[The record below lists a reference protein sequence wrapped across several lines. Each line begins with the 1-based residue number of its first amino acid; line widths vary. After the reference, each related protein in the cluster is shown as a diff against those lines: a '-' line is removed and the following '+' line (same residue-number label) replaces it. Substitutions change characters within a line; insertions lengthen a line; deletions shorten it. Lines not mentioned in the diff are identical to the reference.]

1 MASIEK
7 YEDLQSKLKN
17 NIKYL
22 TDEQW
27 DYIRVQLVN
36 HKLPVDVYNMN
47 ITLLNYDYYLIV
59 QEIKWSRAKGHYPKI
74 HTFRMMETDN
84 GNLYEIEKIS

>member
-1 MASIEK
+1 MANIEK

-36 HKLPVDVYNMN
+36 HKLPVDVYNKN
-47 ITLLNYDYYLIV
+47 I
-59 QEIKWSRAKGHYPKI
+59 
-74 HTFRMMETDN
+74 
-84 GNLYEIEKIS
+84 

>member
-1 MASIEK
+1 MAYTLE
-7 YEDLQSKLKN
+7 SKLKN
-17 NIKYL
+17 NIKYI

-47 ITLLNYDYYLIV
+47 ITLLNRNFYLIISEV
-59 QEIKWSRAKGHYPKI
+59 YCRRPKGWQQRI
-74 HTFRMMETDN
+74 HTFLMIETDD
-84 GNLYEIEKIS
+84 GNLYELQKVS